1 MAMLRAMD
9 SAVAGL
15 RAHQS
20 KMDVI
25 GNNIANVNTW
35 GFKSQSYNFK
45 EALYQ
50 TATASTKGNADNT
63 TTTSGGVN
71 AAQYGYGS
79 LTGSISTDM
88 TASVPSYVG
97 GLNASINGEGFFIT
111 MPTLITDPDAGVDI
125 KQDNALKN
133 TGFQYTRVGQ
143 FQIDANG
150 YLQDLNGNYVYG
162 FRTDD
167 GKSDT
172 IGDFDKLVPL
182 RVPTTGGTFSYDHDE
197 QNLVLLKSVS
207 IDQNGMIKGMGE
219 DDQGETVSFYLGKVG
234 LAYFQNPNGLT
245 KNGGGYYTANLSD
258 NSGDVTAAAPGGTS
272 NLMAGY
278 IETSNVD
285 LAKEFSEMITT
296 QRGFQANS
304 KIITVSDE
312 MLSDLISMK
321 R

>member
-50 TATASTKGNADNT
+50 TSTASTKGNIDTA

-111 MPTLITDPDAGVDI
+111 MPTLDADGVPADDI
-125 KQDNALKN
+125 KT

-150 YLQDLNGNYVYG
+150 FLLDLNGNYVYG
-162 FRTDD
+162 YATDN
-167 GKSDT
+167 GLSDT
-172 IGDFDKLVPL
+172 IGVTDTLVPL
-182 RVPTTGGTFSYDHDE
+182 RVPVKGTGDINYDPAADIP
-197 QNLVLLKSVS
+197 VLKSVS
-207 IDQNGMIKGMGE
+207 IDQNGMIKGVG
-219 DDQGETVSFYLGKVG
+219 DDGNGNDTSYYLGRVA
-234 LAYFQNPNGLT
+234 LAYFQNPTGLT
-245 KNGGGYYTANLSD
+245 KDGNSYYTTSLSD
-258 NSGDVTAAAPGGTS
+258 NAGDVEAAWPGGTS